1 MGELRSPWPVRI
13 RAYNGLKLKGCA
25 VKVTMCKQ
33 HGISFESYIF
43 QIRKEELHK
52 YTVLGTIYLVT
63 MLHTKWFF
71 DIIDVVMMMMMS
83 D

>member
-1 MGELRSPWPVRI
+1 
-13 RAYNGLKLKGCA
+13 
-25 VKVTMCKQ
+25 MCKQ